1 VKEGRWTGEEHAA
14 FLEGLQQYGKSWKEI
29 QALVRTRTSDQ
40 IRTHAQ
46 KYFIKMGKKRQMQQ
60 QQHMQH
66 VQQQQQQQQQQA
78 RPGAFIAV

>member
-1 VKEGRWTGEEHAA
+1 MKEGRWTGEEHAA
-14 FLEGLQQYGKSWKEI
+14 FLEGLQLYGKSWKEI

-60 QQHMQH
+60 EG
-66 VQQQQQQQQQQA
+66 QQQA
-78 RPGAFIAV
+78 QPGTFITL